1 MSSHSLSNKYR
12 KNILI
17 LIIFFICVFTRLYNF
32 NGNDLWYDELL
43 SYWVA
48 DPNIDWS
55 ATISRN
61 LEFNHGSQIAFTIIL
76 KFFFKIFGYDPDLSR
91 LVSILF
97 GILTFP
103 LLLILNKK
111 IKNNNSTILL
121 LFLFTLNS
129 YLISYDHELRSYS
142 FVVFIFTLNL
152 IFFINLYK
160 KNRLFDYVFFSF
172 VNLIGLVNHS
182 FFAIIIFSEF
192 IFLFLSYNNKNI
204 IIRFLIFQIIVTIFF
219 YLISIKSLLSQ
230 IQIDQFWI
238 QKVNVKFLID
248 FYFSRF
254 FSSKLL
260 GTIYLI
266 TFFSVVYFNFKEF
279 FKKNSLFNLLL
290 IIIFFSYLIPLLYQF
305 IKIPILTDRYIIF
318 IVIPILLIISHGVYK
333 LNNSKLKKLFIII
346 LCFFTFGDAIL
357 KIQKKEITKPEF
369 KESLKYISK
378 SNTNDVLIEGNIVQY
393 NLLKNYFRSIN
404 KQMVFLNEADG
415 DDKKLFWHLCY
426 LSINLKSKCHKPAVK
441 NQILKIDS
449 KNFHLV
455 SINLYKIQ

>member
-1 MSSHSLSNKYR
+1 MNSQSFSKKYR

-55 ATISRN
+55 TTISRN

-121 LFLFTLNS
+121 LLLFTLNS

-152 IFFINLYK
+152 IFFINLHK
-160 KNRLFDYVFFSF
+160 KNRLFDYVIFSL
-172 VNLIGLVNHS
+172 VNLIGLINHS

-192 IFLFLSYNNKNI
+192 IFLLLSYNNKNI
-204 IIRFLIFQIIVTIFF
+204 IIRFLISQIIVTIFF
-219 YLISIKSLLSQ
+219 YLISIKSILNQ
-230 IQIDQFWI
+230 IQIDQYWI
-238 QKVNVKFLID
+238 QKVNLKFLID
-248 FYFSRF
+248 YYFSIF

-260 GTIYLI
+260 GIIYLT
-266 TFFSVVYFNFKEF
+266 TFFSVVFFNFKEF

-290 IIIFFSYLIPLLYQF
+290 IIIIFSYLIPLLYQF

-318 IVIPILLIISHGVYK
+318 IVIPILLIISHGVLK
-333 LNNSKLKKLFIII
+333 LNNTKLKKLFIII

-369 KESLKYISK
+369 KESLKYIGK
-378 SNTNDVLIEGNIVQY
+378 SNTNDVLIEGDIVQY
-393 NLLKNYFRSIN
+393 KLLKNYFRSIN
-404 KQMVFLNEADG
+404 KEMVFLNEVNSDG
-415 DDKKLFWHLCY
+415 KKLFWHLCY
-426 LSINLKSKCHKPAVK
+426 LSIDQKDKCQKPAVK

-455 SINLYKIQ
+455 SINLYKIK